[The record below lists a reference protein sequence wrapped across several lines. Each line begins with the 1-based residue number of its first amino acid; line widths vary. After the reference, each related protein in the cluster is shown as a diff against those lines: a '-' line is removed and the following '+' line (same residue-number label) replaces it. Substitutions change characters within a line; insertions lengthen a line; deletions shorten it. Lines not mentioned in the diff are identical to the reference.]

1 MKYEN
6 RQQFEHICRTNVRY
20 NRTQNKKYT
29 RCHNSFWL
37 LMYPND
43 RAISDNISAYGYWE
57 PWDSMAMSNILED
70 RKDWTFIDVG
80 ANIGYYTMMA
90 ADIGVDVVHAFE
102 CNPKMIPY
110 IRDSVNINKFKNV
123 SIHEIGLGDKD
134 ETATLSINHVNF
146 GGASFI
152 KQDNE
157 DSHVVVNVTTMDKR
171 LAELD
176 KPFVAKVDVE
186 GYERQVWWGAKNL
199 RGANDNIW
207 FVEWFNNRWSEI
219 DQRSFLEEVSKTHRL
234 CWTTHKGTIEETSID
249 KVVQTYFA
257 TLVFIK
263 K

>member
-57 PWDSMAMSNILED
+57 PWDSMAMSNLLED
-70 RKDWTFIDVG
+70 HKDWVFIDVG
-80 ANIGYYTMMA
+80 ANIGYYSMMA
-90 ADIGVDVVHAFE
+90 ADIGVDVHAFE
-102 CNPKMIPY
+102 CNPQMIPY
-110 IRDSVNINKFKNV
+110 IEDSIKINRFNNV
-123 SIHEIGLGDKD
+123 TVHEMGLGDKE
-134 ETATLSINHVNF
+134 ETAKLSINNVNF

-152 KQDNE
+152 QQEHE
-157 DSHVVVNVTTMDKR
+157 DSSVIVSVSTMDKQ
-171 LAELD
+171 LPELD
-176 KPFVAKVDVE
+176 RPFVAKVDVE
-186 GYERQVWWGAKNL
+186 GYERNVWWGSKSL
-199 RGANDNIW
+199 RERNDNIW
-207 FVEWFNNRWSEI
+207 FVEWFNNRWSEA
-219 DQRSFLEEVSKTHRL
+219 DQRSFLGEVSDTHRL
-234 CWTTHKGTIEETSID
+234 CWTTHTGKIEDTTINKIIN
-249 KVVQTYFA
+249 TYFA